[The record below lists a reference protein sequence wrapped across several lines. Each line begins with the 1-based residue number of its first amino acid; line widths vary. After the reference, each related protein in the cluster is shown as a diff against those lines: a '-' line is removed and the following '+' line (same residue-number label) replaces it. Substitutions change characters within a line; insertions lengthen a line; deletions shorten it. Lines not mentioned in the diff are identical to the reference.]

1 MTDLFE
7 KSLNL
12 GLGLLLYSRE
22 KVEEFVEGLVSR
34 GEVSQKDARQ
44 VAAELIQK
52 GREQRAEL
60 EKLVRDEV
68 AGALGSERVARRE
81 DLVTKD
87 EIREIVREEIRQA
100 LREQGGSEPGG
111 TK

>member
-7 KSLNL
+7 KSMNL
-12 GLGLLLYSRE
+12 GLGLFLYSRDR
-22 KVEEFVEGLVSR
+22 VEEIVEGLVSK

-44 VAAELIQK
+44 VAAALIQK
-52 GREQRAEL
+52 GREQREEM
-60 EKLVRDEV
+60 EKLVREEITK
-68 AGALGSERVARRE
+68 ALDHGNVARKM

-87 EIREIVREEIRQA
+87 EVREIVREEIREA
-100 LREQGGSEPGG
+100 LREREGSKPEE

>member
-7 KSLNL
+7 KSMNL
-12 GLGLLLYSRE
+12 GLGLFLYSRDR
-22 KVEEFVEGLVSR
+22 VEEIMEGLVSK

-44 VAAELIQK
+44 VAAELIQR
-52 GREQRAEL
+52 GREQREEL
-60 EKLVRDEV
+60 EKLVREEIAKGLDH
-68 AGALGSERVARRE
+68 ANLARKA

-100 LREQGGSEPGG
+100 LRERDGSKPEE